1 MLVDLDFVPENIKE
15 QIVEAYN
22 TVKPANRQ
30 KMLNYFIENR
40 LKNLIEVL
48 DEF

>member
-1 MLVDLDFVPENIKE
+1 MLVDLDYVPENIKK
-15 QIVEAYN
+15 QIVSTYED
-22 TVKPANRQ
+22 TKPGNKQ